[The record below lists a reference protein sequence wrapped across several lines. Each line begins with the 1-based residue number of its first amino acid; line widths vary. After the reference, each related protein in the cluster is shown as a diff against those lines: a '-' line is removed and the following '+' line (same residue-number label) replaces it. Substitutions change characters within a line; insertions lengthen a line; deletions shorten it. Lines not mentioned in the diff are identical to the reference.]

1 MWEKKT
7 LDKWLNLNLLAW
19 SSALSMYTGK
29 SDQVFHGL
37 YLVFKDLK
45 LYFDHGATTC
55 MMSEND
61 ASGLNFIPWGPKG
74 GWRVETISPHTCSS
88 RPKNLYKKDF
98 KVVFTNKR
106 NLNLPVTYFRDDSIP
121 HNRSFSVKTSHCSEK
136 SWFWHKSHCMILM
149 FQYSPAVMRD
159 KFEITISADIINRVE
174 SVHLMTLS
182 DFFCSVKNIKNRIQD
197 ACISFPK
204 KNWKPEDHHSPS

>member
-1 MWEKKT
+1 MGQQ
-7 LDKWLNLNLLAW
+7 LAW
-19 SSALSMYTGK
+19 FLKMMQAAWISFLE
-29 SDQVFHGL
+29 
-37 YLVFKDLK
+37 DL
-45 LYFDHGATTC
+45 
-55 MMSEND
+55 
-61 ASGLNFIPWGPKG
+61 KG

-98 KVVFTNKR
+98 KVVFNNKR
-106 NLNLPVTYFRDDSIP
+106 NLNLPVTYFRDDNIP

-149 FQYSPAVMRD
+149 FQYNPAVMRD
-159 KFEITISADIINRVE
+159 KFEITISADIINRVD

-204 KNWKPEDHHSPS
+204 KNQKPEDHHSPSWLSSGPFKKKADVFLHFLYKVSLFLKWYFVL